1 MELKDTLMLLAQDF
15 NQTEYGLGWAL
26 ILGLIFLGMLSI
38 CIPRPRK
45 KVPKSMQAAEEAKA
59 RAQKRKKGK
68 SQKKKKKTTK
78 KKS

>member
-1 MELKDTLMLLAQDF
+1 MELKDTLMLLAQEF
-15 NQTEYGLGWAL
+15 NQTEYGLGWGL
-26 ILGLIFLGMLSI
+26 TLGLILLGMLTI

-59 RAQKRKKGK
+59 RAQNRKKGK
-68 SQKKKKKTTK
+68 SPKKKKKTK